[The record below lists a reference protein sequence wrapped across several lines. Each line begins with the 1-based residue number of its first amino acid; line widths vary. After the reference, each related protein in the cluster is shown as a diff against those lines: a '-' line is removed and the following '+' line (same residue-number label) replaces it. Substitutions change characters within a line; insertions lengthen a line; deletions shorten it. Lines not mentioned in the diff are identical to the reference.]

1 MGGSCLDIF
10 RASRANCKRIPPF
23 ETRCFCVGEAFR
35 LNQTLE
41 LSPTCS
47 AAGLSTIRIKRSAA
61 KHTGCKDS
69 GA

>member
-1 MGGSCLDIF
+1 MGGFLASIF
-10 RASRANCKRIPPF
+10 LEPQGQTVKEFKI
-23 ETRCFCVGEAFR
+23 RCFCVGEAFR